1 MNNIKNNL
9 YKLNICMGCC
19 ISKNEEITSSL
30 LMESEIKHEKYFKEL
45 NKEQI
50 LCDMLEKDILVG
62 IYNNVTD
69 YVCDVCN
76 VISGEISRWIYEKT
90 NNMNN
95 YERIHKI
102 YIFPDKTVFSYICYD
117 DTEIILKIFYK

>member
-1 MNNIKNNL
+1 
-9 YKLNICMGCC
+9 MGCC
-19 ISKNEEITSSL
+19 ISKNDETTSPL
-30 LMESEIKHEKYFKEL
+30 LMDAEIKHENYCKALY
-45 NKEQI
+45 KEQV
-50 LCDMLEKDILVG
+50 LSDMLEKEQLLG

-69 YVCDVCN
+69 YVCDVYN
-76 VISGEISRWIYEKT
+76 VVHSQISHWIYEKT

-95 YERIHKI
+95 YDRIHKI